1 MDDNSSIKERPT
13 EEEITSDGLMTMIAR
28 YDATATVLAN
38 IFYYVI
44 ANPHV

>member
-1 MDDNSSIKERPT
+1 
-13 EEEITSDGLMTMIAR
+13 MTMIAR

-44 ANPHV
+44 ANPHVYARLQAEVDEHLQSDDVSL